1 MAKQLKIIIYWK
13 KGIVCDGYKQCWIE
27 QHIDSYEISGNF
39 LKLNRQKGSNLVLK
53 LDDMIGFE
61 ILDQD

>member
-1 MAKQLKIIIYWK
+1 MKKLKIIIFWK
-13 KGIVCDGYKQCWIE
+13 KGIVCEGYKPSWVE
-27 QHIDSYEISGNF
+27 SRIDSYEISGGF
-39 LKLNRQKGSNLVLK
+39 LKLNRQEGSNLVLK

>member
-1 MAKQLKIIIYWK
+1 MKKLKIIIFWK
-13 KGIVCDGYKQCWIE
+13 NGIVCEGYKPRWVE
-27 QHIDSYEISGNF
+27 SRVDSYEISGSL
-39 LKLNRQKGSNLVLK
+39 LKLNRQEGSNLVLK